1 MRFST
6 IYFMASLVI
15 LPAAQADELT
25 GTLKKIQ
32 ETRTIA
38 LGVRDSAVPFSYLD
52 GNQNYVG
59 FTVDI
64 CRSVAETVR
73 KHLNLPQIRITT
85 NTVVPAT
92 RIPLIANGTIDLECS
107 TTTNNAD
114 RQKQVSFTNTHFLS
128 ATRFV
133 SRKDQK
139 LDDVASLQ
147 GKSVAAVSGSTN
159 LLMVNKANQERG
171 LGLAVQPVRDVLEG
185 FLLVESGR
193 VAAFATDDVQLSVM
207 VAQSKDPSAY
217 VISKEALSAP
227 EPFGVVLR
235 KDDTTFKRIVD
246 QATADIYRS
255 GEIMNL
261 YRKWL
266 QSPVPP
272 RGVNFNIEPSQAL
285 LEAYKS
291 PSDSADPQAY
301 VR

>member
-1 MRFST
+1 
-6 IYFMASLVI
+6 MASLVI